1 MTDVDE
7 PSLAATENDDMSSQ
21 PSDTPAA
28 SGLKRK
34 VNGAGS
40 HAAETGSLMES
51 PPKRTRTDANSA
63 REAGTPSRRKAGA
76 DASEP
81 DASPSEAGTPRRNRR
96 RSMVDEMDLDAQ
108 ETSADEDDNDT
119 ASNVNETKE
128 NDTAESVDGQADALT
143 DKKVQDKRVSA
154 LAQSASTPVGRPRGR
169 PPNSAKSVGV
179 SAGVETVEEEDI
191 EHEWDEKGEL
201 KINKDGDLLG
211 GREYKCRVFG
221 LPRHP
226 NRKYMLTVDIAKT
239 LQYRDTYIFFL
250 RNQHITRVKGS
261 EEDKAYLEE
270 QGILPGQ
277 LRRRPVSVATARS
290 IFRSFGHR
298 IVKRGRAVRDD
309 YWVGDQEE
317 PPDDPDRDDDY
328 DEGVLTRRSR
338 LELARN
344 STRSEATAR
353 RTFNSYSQEEKELL
367 FPFTIG
373 PRITLP
379 ATLNGDDDLY
389 RRAVA
394 AADFNRRLAMQRPR
408 TFYDRHTNIEQIP
421 SITQPHS
428 ITVQYKKGT
437 LKASGSETVICA
449 SNLSHAGANNV
460 ETGNDVWID
469 LDNPGKD
476 ELYPVGILRGQY
488 QGMYSIYQTRFS
500 ASETAEPVISTF
512 NAERLDPAIPETPAP
527 VFRTAPHGNLAIESP
542 GATNPATPTASNSTA
557 RAIQHDV
564 NGNAVLMSS
573 RIKHME
579 YACGEIT
586 RSGLGCKRP
595 VYNAGEKCLY
605 HAKPVNAVI
614 DPTLCVHCHSFRPPA
629 PAPGT
634 PATGKP
640 PPTLPTTVLS
650 CAVCQTNHH
659 PSCIDFDDA
668 VLICK
673 AQTYP
678 WQCSTCKLCTTCET
692 AGDETKLLFCDTC
705 DRGYHTDCL
714 VPPLAETPAGTWL
727 CPRCK
732 ICASCG
738 DTAGEEWRH
747 AILPPAKNVGG
758 AATSPYGTYLCT
770 YCPSC
775 YEHYQRKSYCPVCMG
790 VYKEDEDSPMVCCD
804 ACDRWVHKDC
814 DPDLTAERYERLTE
828 AEDEKYL
835 CLLCSEE
842 KLERVLGRLNAKADE
857 AEGVV
862 STVSGNGRQRWTVV
876 MDKGKKLVVPPIG
889 RANAG

>member
-1 MTDVDE
+1 MSDTGE
-7 PSLAATENDDMSSQ
+7 TSLAASENDEVSSQ
-21 PSDTPAA
+21 APETPAK

-40 HAAETGSLMES
+40 HENTKASPMES
-51 PPKRTRTDANSA
+51 PPKRTRTDADSA
-63 REAGTPSRRKAGA
+63 KG
-76 DASEP
+76 
-81 DASPSEAGTPRRNRR
+81 AGTPRRQKASEASASEVDAQDASGSEVGTPRRGRR
-96 RSMVDEMDLDAQ
+96 RSLGDEMDLDTQ
-108 ETSADEDDNDT
+108 EISADEDGDDS

-128 NDTAESVDGQADALT
+128 SIDEQADATT
-143 DKKVQDKRVSA
+143 DKKLQDKRVSA
-154 LAQSASTPVGRPRGR
+154 LAQPASTPASRPRGR
-169 PPNSAKSVGV
+169 PPSSAKSVGV

-191 EHEWDEKGEL
+191 ETEWDEKGEL

-226 NRKYMLTVDIAKT
+226 GRKYMLTVDIAKT

-250 RNQHITRVKGS
+250 RNSHITRVKGS

-298 IVKRGRAVRDD
+298 IVKRGRPVRDD

-344 STRSEATAR
+344 STRSEGPAR

-373 PRITLP
+373 PRVTLP

-389 RRAVA
+389 KRATS

-421 SITQPHS
+421 SITQPLA

-437 LKASGSETVICA
+437 LQAPGAETVICTP
-449 SNLSHAGANNV
+449 SLSPAGASGTDTSD
-460 ETGNDVWID
+460 EVWIN
-469 LDNPGKD
+469 LDDPGKD

-500 ASETAEPVISTF
+500 AADTAEPVFSTF
-512 NAERLDPAIPETPAP
+512 GGDQANAETPAP
-527 VFRTAPHGNLAIESP
+527 TFRASSHGGLVGESP
-542 GATNPATPTASNSTA
+542 AVPIVTNPSTPSVNNGMT
-557 RAIQHDV
+557 RAIQHDA

-579 YACGEIT
+579 HACGEIT

-605 HAKPVNAVI
+605 HAKPATAAV
-614 DPTLCVHCHSFRPPA
+614 DPTLCVHCHSFRPPP

-634 PATGKP
+634 PASGKP
-640 PPTLPTTVLS
+640 PPALPTTVLS

-738 DTAGEEWRH
+738 NTSSEHWQH
-747 AILPPAKNVGG
+747 AILPSSKNVGG

-775 YEHYQRKSYCPVCMG
+775 YEHYQRKMFCPVCMG

-804 ACDRWVHKDC
+804 SCDRWVHKDC

-828 AEDEKYL
+828 AEDEKYT

-842 KLERVLGRLNAKADE
+842 KLERVIGRLNHKADV

-862 STVSGNGRQRWTVV
+862 SVVSGNGRQRWTVV
-876 MDKGKKLVVPPIG
+876 LDKGKKLVVPPIG